1 MDAADWNKLRWQCRR
16 GKLENDL
23 VLERFL
29 DVHGASLEG
38 RRLEAFKR
46 LLEFGDGDLWRLLS
60 GRDDAAD
67 PEIAAVLV
75 QLRACAPGRR

>member
-1 MDAADWNKLRWQCRR
+1 MDAADWNRLRWQCRR
-16 GKLENDL
+16 GMLENDL

-29 DVHGASLEG
+29 EVHGHSLEG

-46 LLEFGDGDLWRLLS
+46 LLERGDGELRRLVS

-67 PEIAAVLV
+67 PELAEVLA
-75 QLRACAPGRR
+75 QLRACAPAGR